1 MFYETGL
8 FQSWTETSVFSPVNP
23 IYLAWE
29 YLGCSYLL
37 AKEMEKFKIFLSHA
51 GRFLPG
57 QSLPVHF
64 QEAALVLATE
74 DLSVLDWVSIRPEIV
89 QRYKQFQKDILKIKN
104 SSDGLSWLYRQYGD
118 TFWFYYYCKNL
129 NG

>member
-1 MFYETGL
+1 MGHIEESGT
-8 FQSWTETSVFSPVNP
+8 NR
-23 IYLAWE
+23 IAWE

-37 AKEMEKFKIFLSHA
+37 AKEMEKFKTFLL
-51 GRFLPG
+51 RTRQLPEG

-64 QEAALVLATE
+64 QEAALVLAVE
-74 DLSVLDWVSIRPEIV
+74 DVSILDTVPVRTEIL

-104 SSDGLSWLYRQYGD
+104 SSDGFAWLYQQYGD
-118 TFWFYYYCKNL
+118 TFWFYYYCKKL

>member
-1 MFYETGL
+1 
-8 FQSWTETSVFSPVNP
+8 
-23 IYLAWE
+23 
-29 YLGCSYLL
+29 
-37 AKEMEKFKIFLSHA
+37 MEKFKIFLSHA

-89 QRYKQFQKDILKIKN
+89 QRYKQFQKDILEDQEWRRRAAFGFTGNMETLFGFIIIV
-104 SSDGLSWLYRQYGD
+104 RI
-118 TFWFYYYCKNL
+118 
-129 NG
+129 

>member
-1 MFYETGL
+1 
-8 FQSWTETSVFSPVNP
+8 
-23 IYLAWE
+23 
-29 YLGCSYLL
+29 
-37 AKEMEKFKIFLSHA
+37 MEKFKIFLSHA

-104 SSDGLSWLYRQYGD
+104 GADGCLGFTGNMETLFGFIIIVRI
-118 TFWFYYYCKNL
+118 
-129 NG
+129 

>member
-1 MFYETGL
+1 ML
-8 FQSWTETSVFSPVNP
+8 FRS
-23 IYLAWE
+23 
-29 YLGCSYLL
+29 
-37 AKEMEKFKIFLSHA
+37 

-104 SSDGLSWLYRQYGD
+104 GADGLPWLYRQYGD